1 METFLESDNNKEKDL
16 QSIYKTLELTE
27 DTQKEILFKLD
38 TMNADIKQLYE
49 KIEKIN
55 VWFFK

>member
-55 VWFFK
+55 VEFFR